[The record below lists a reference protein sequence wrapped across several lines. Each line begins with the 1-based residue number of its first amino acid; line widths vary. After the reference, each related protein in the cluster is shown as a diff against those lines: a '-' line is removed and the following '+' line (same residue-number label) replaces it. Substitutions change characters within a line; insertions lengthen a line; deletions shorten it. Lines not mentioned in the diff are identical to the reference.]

1 MLRIRSRFR
10 DNMTNVE
17 LALNTLAEAS
27 ATELSQQRNPK
38 GFSANAEVAKEGGD
52 VARVA
57 RQQLEA
63 SLGKSVISD
72 KRATDYL
79 PPKENKAIDAEEIID
94 DTNEQ

>member
-1 MLRIRSRFR
+1 
-10 DNMTNVE
+10 MTNVE

-38 GFSANAEVAKEGGD
+38 GFKANAAVAKEGGD

-63 SLGKSVISD
+63 SLGRSVISNQKASDYIHPIEEVKAQELPFDED
-72 KRATDYL
+72 K
-79 PPKENKAIDAEEIID
+79 
-94 DTNEQ
+94 